1 VVGEDK
7 QDTPEEAAAGIS
19 GVVEVGRKVELV
31 EEVGK
36 LGLRVAGVVVDLGNL
51 FVAVVGIVIMLLQMH
66 LLISSSAFPAF
77 LPQ

>member
-7 QDTPEEAAAGIS
+7 QDTPEEAAAGIP